1 MLRKTDRACRLAS
14 TDVGLW
20 RMDRAYSSAFRG
32 CDGYGITRRLAR
44 RADRRHGRAVC
55 AEAIIT
61 TPATPITAFVAG
73 EVIVIG

>member
-1 MLRKTDRACRLAS
+1 
-14 TDVGLW
+14 
-20 RMDRAYSSAFRG
+20 MDRAYSSAFRG

>member
-1 MLRKTDRACRLAS
+1 MIRTTDRACRLAS

-20 RMDRAYSSAFRG
+20 RMDRSYSGANRG
-32 CDGYGITRRLAR
+32 CEGYGITRRLAR

-55 AEAIIT
+55 AEAIT
-61 TPATPITAFVAG
+61 TAPATPITAFVAG